1 MDSDS
6 ISMITPQLER
16 LRKKNASIRWVTVVD
31 EQNADIM
38 QKLAAKVNLRVVEER
53 PISLMVTD
61 SECLFASSP
70 VLKIP
75 HEMVWSIDRNV
86 VSMFW
91 ALAEEIWADLSRD
104 IVNL

>member
-1 MDSDS
+1 
-6 ISMITPQLER
+6 MITPQLQR

-31 EQNADIM
+31 EQNVEVM
-38 QKLAAKVNLRVVEER
+38 QNLASKVSLRVVKER

-91 ALAEEIWADLSRD
+91 ALAEEIWADLSRN
-104 IVNL
+104 IANI